1 MDVFLSILTLAGGL
15 GLFLYGMD
23 VMGDSLKKLAGGKLE
38 SILSRLSSNRF
49 MALLLGFVV
58 TAIIQS
64 SSATTVMLVGFVNS
78 GIMQLGQTL
87 GVIMGANIGTTVTS
101 WLLSMTG
108 IEGGSGATA
117 FLQLLKPSS
126 FTPVLM
132 VIGVVMIM
140 MCKSD
145 KKRNI
150 ATILIGFSVLMFG
163 MEMMSDA
170 MKGSEISVALEGMLV
185 QFKHPVLAILMG
197 TLLTAVIQSSS
208 ASVGILQALALSGVP
223 VPHTIAVPIILGQ
236 NIGTTI
242 TPVLSALTG
251 NTDSKRVATACVYI
265 KLIGVIVVYSAFCG
279 LDYAFNFSFM
289 DEQATVLS
297 IATIHTFFNIIS
309 TIILIPFTK
318 GIEKLT
324 VMTIKSK
331 KGETTSEFGILDDRF
346 LSIPSFAVEK
356 CREMVC
362 AMSMKARDAVIDAT
376 SLIDN
381 YNTELVDKIIESE
394 NIIDTYEDK
403 ISSYL
408 VKVAQSDLSSKDS
421 STTTELL
428 QCISDIERISD
439 YSAIITEN
447 LNEVHRNHL
456 KFTPAALS
464 ELKVISSAV
473 TELITLT
480 HDAFEKDSL
489 EVAKN
494 VEPLRQVVDR
504 LKVKIK
510 TNHVIRLQE
519 GKCSIEMGLILSDL
533 LNNYSRIADHCSNVA
548 VCMLEIDLGSLEA
561 HGHLSNMVHSEDN
574 QFFTEKYQMYKEK
587 YAVQKLQA

>member
-15 GLFLYGMD
+15 GLFLYGME

-38 SILSRLSSNRF
+38 SILSKLSSNRF
-49 MALLLGFVV
+49 MGLLLGFFV
-58 TAIIQS
+58 TAVIQS

-78 GIMQLGQTL
+78 GIMQLGQTI
-87 GVIMGANIGTTVTS
+87 GVIMGANIGTTVTA
-101 WLLSMTG
+101 WLLSLTG
-108 IEGGSGATA
+108 IQGGSGATA

-132 VIGVVMIM
+132 VIGVIMIM

-170 MKGSEISVALEGMLV
+170 MKGSEISNALENMLV
-185 QFKHPVLAILMG
+185 KFEHPVLAILMG
-197 TLLTAVIQSSS
+197 LILTAVIQSSS

-265 KLIGVIVVYSAFCG
+265 KFIGVIVVYSAFCG
-279 LDYAFNFSFM
+279 LDSVFHFSFM
-289 DEQATVLS
+289 NEQASVLS
-297 IATIHTFFNIIS
+297 IATIHTLFNIIS
-309 TIILIPFTK
+309 TVILIPFTK

-324 VMTIKSK
+324 VMSIKSK
-331 KGETTSEFGILDDRF
+331 KVEEVSEFGILEDRF

-362 AMSMKARDAVIDAT
+362 KMSSKARDAVIDAT
-376 SLIDN
+376 SLIEN
-381 YNTELVDKIIESE
+381 YDTEVVDKIIESE

-408 VKVAQSDLSSKDS
+408 VKVAQTDLSAKDS

-447 LNEVHRNHL
+447 LNEVNRNHL
-456 KFTPAALS
+456 KFSDSALG
-464 ELKVISSAV
+464 ELKIISSAV
-473 TELITLT
+473 TELITIT
-480 HDAFEKDSL
+480 HDAFERDSL
-489 EVAKN
+489 ELAKS

-561 HGHLSNMVHSEDN
+561 HGHLNNMVHSEDN
-574 QFFTEKYQMYKEK
+574 QFFTNQYQMYKDK
-587 YAVQKLQA
+587 YSLKKLNA